1 MSKLNILV
9 VDDNPTD
16 LRLTKNAI
24 ESSGINC
31 LVEFVMDGE
40 EAISYLNKEMEYE
53 DSPTPDLIFLD
64 LILPKESGLNILRK
78 IKENNIFLGT
88 RVVIISGSKA
98 SSDKLDALNL
108 DAENFLT
115 KSCIP
120 QKFMQEIKREV
131 ITSWEKREASL
142 A

>member
-16 LRLTKNAI
+16 LRIAKSAI

-31 LVEFVMDGE
+31 HVEFAMDGE
-40 EAISYLNKEMEYE
+40 EAISYINKEMEYE
-53 DSPTPDLIFLD
+53 DAPTPDLIFLD
-64 LILPKESGLNILRK
+64 LNLPKENGLTILK
-78 IKENNIFLGT
+78 EIKENNNFLAT
-88 RVVIISGSKA
+88 RVIIISGSKA
-98 SSDKLDALNL
+98 SSDKLEALNL

-120 QKFMQEIKREV
+120 QRFIQDIKREV
-131 ITSWEKREASL
+131 ITSWEKISASIV
-142 A
+142 